1 MAGFSTHLAQA
12 LINHVFRGQ
21 TYSAPNSV
29 YLALFVADPT
39 DNNVTANEVTG
50 SWYGRQQVSS
60 WTAPT
65 GTGVSTSNSNQIVFN
80 AVTGQ
85 AVTITHWGLYD
96 GVSTGNLL
104 ASGAFTTS
112 KVLNVDDVLA
122 VNAADLTLTFE

>member
-21 TYSAPNSV
+21 TYSAPTHA

-39 DNNVTANEVTG
+39 DNNVTSNEVTG
-50 SWYGRQQVSS
+50 SWYGRQSVTS

-65 GTGVSTSNSNQIVFN
+65 GTGVATANSNQIVFN
-80 AVTGQ
+80 AVSGS
-85 AVTITHWGLYD
+85 AVTVTHWGLYD
-96 GVSTGNLL
+96 ASATGNLL
-104 ASGAFTTS
+104 ASGAFSSS

-122 VNAADLTLTFE
+122 VNAGDLTLTFE

>member
-21 TYSAPNSV
+21 DYAGPNGI

-50 SWYGRQQVSS
+50 SWYGREALTS

-65 GTGVSTSNSNQIVFN
+65 GSAVATANSNQVVFN
-80 AVTGQ
+80 AVSGS
-85 AVTITHWGLYD
+85 AVTVTHWGLYD
-96 GVSTGNLL
+96 SASTGNLL
-104 ASGAFTTS
+104 ASGPFQTA

-122 VNAADLTLTFE
+122 VNAGDLVLTFE

>member
-21 TYSAPNSV
+21 TYSAPSSV

-39 DNNVTANEVTG
+39 DNNVTSNEATG
-50 SWYGRQQVSS
+50 SWYTRQQVTS
-60 WTAPT
+60 WTAPV
-65 GTGVSTSNSNQIVFN
+65 GTGVTTANSNQIVFN

-104 ASGAFTTS
+104 ASGQFASS

-122 VNAADLTLTFE
+122 VNANDLKLTFE

>member
-21 TYSAPNSV
+21 SYAAPVNK

-39 DNNVTANEVTG
+39 DNNVTSNEVSG
-50 SWYGRQQVSS
+50 SWYTRQQITS

-65 GTGVSTSNSNQIVFN
+65 GTGVSTSNSNQLVYN

-85 AVTITHWGLYD
+85 AVTVTHWGIYD

-104 ASGAFTTS
+104 ASGAFSSS

-122 VNAADLTLTFE
+122 VNAGDLTLTFE

>member
-21 TYSAPNSV
+21 NYAAPNGI

-39 DNNVTANEVTG
+39 DNNITANEVTG
-50 SWYGRQQVSS
+50 SWYGRQSVNS
-60 WTAPT
+60 WAAPT
-65 GTGVSTSNSNQIVFN
+65 GTAVSTANSNQVVYN
-80 AVTGQ
+80 AVAGS
-85 AVTITHWGLYD
+85 AVTVTHWGLYD
-96 GVSTGNLL
+96 AATSGNLL

-122 VNAADLTLTFE
+122 VNAGDLVLTFE

>member
-21 TYSAPNSV
+21 SYAAPVSK

-39 DNNVTANEVTG
+39 DNNVTSNEVTG
-50 SWYGRQQVSS
+50 TWYTRQQITS

-65 GTGVSTSNSNQIVFN
+65 GTGVSTANSNQLVFN
-80 AVTGQ
+80 AVTGS
-85 AVTITHWGLYD
+85 AVTVTHWGIYD
-96 GVSTGNLL
+96 ATSTGNLL
-104 ASGAFTTS
+104 ASGAFSTA

-122 VNAADLTLTFE
+122 VNAGDLTLTFE

>member
-21 TYSAPNSV
+21 TYTPPGNTF
-29 YLALFVADPT
+29 LAMFVADPT
-39 DNNVTANEVTG
+39 DNNITANEVTAP
-50 SWYGRQQVSS
+50 WYQRQNVTS

-65 GTGVSTSNSNQIVFN
+65 NNNVTTSNSNQITFP
-80 AVTGQ
+80 ATTGG

-96 GVSTGNLL
+96 AQQTGNLL
-104 ASGAFTTS
+104 ASGPFAAP

-122 VNAADLTLTFE
+122 VNPNDLVLTFE

>member
-12 LINHVFRGQ
+12 LINHVFRNQDYAG
-21 TYSAPNSV
+21 PNGI

-50 SWYGRQQVSS
+50 SWYARQSVSS

-65 GTGVSTSNSNQIVFN
+65 GTAVATANSNQVVFN
-80 AVTGQ
+80 AVSGS
-85 AVTITHWGLYD
+85 AVTVTHWGLYD
-96 GVSTGNLL
+96 AVSTGNLM

-122 VNAADLTLTFE
+122 VNAGDLVLTFE

>member
-12 LINHVFRGQ
+12 LINHVFRAQ
-21 TYSAPNSV
+21 SYTAPTGV

-50 SWYGRQQVSS
+50 AWYGRKQVTS

-65 GTGVSTSNSNQIVFN
+65 GTGVATSNSNQIAFN
-80 AVTGQ
+80 AVTSS
-85 AVTITHWGLYD
+85 AVTVTHWGLYD
-96 GVSTGNLL
+96 SATTGNLL
-104 ASGAFTTS
+104 ASGAFTNA

-122 VNAADLTLTFE
+122 VNAGDLTLTFE